1 MADRN
6 RLHGPLARQLQ
17 SRRIRLPRQP
27 AISIR
32 EAMAEPTIRDVAR
45 LAEVSIA
52 SVSRALNNLG
62 SVAEGTRL
70 KVENA
75 ARELGYVP
83 HAGARSLSLARTRA
97 VGVVL
102 PDVHGEFFSEVM
114 RGMDREA
121 SDRGYVLLL
130 SNMHGGKARAEDA
143 LKTMRGRVDGL
154 VVMAPHLEA
163 DAVEHAL
170 PARIPAVLLNA
181 HGNVRSHSSFA
192 IDNAQGVTAIVDHFR
207 TIGRKHIVHIA
218 GPDDNIDA
226 QQRREAFRDSM
237 LRWKPDEAPVILA
250 GDYSEESGAAAV
262 GEMIEKG
269 MPVDALFAAND
280 MMAIGAMEELR
291 RRLIDVPGT
300 VAVAGFDDV
309 PLARHLGLT
318 TARVHIAEL
327 GANAV
332 ARLIDAIEGGEDSP
346 IQQLHSAELIVRSST
361 VASASSPSG

>member
-1 MADRN
+1 
-6 RLHGPLARQLQ
+6 
-17 SRRIRLPRQP
+17 
-27 AISIR
+27 
-32 EAMAEPTIRDVAR
+32 MAEPTIRDVAR

-70 KVENA
+70 KIESA

-130 SNMHGGKARAEDA
+130 SNMHGGSARAEDV
-143 LKTMRGRVDGL
+143 LRTMRGRVDGL
-154 VVMAPHLEA
+154 VVMAPHLDA
-163 DAVEHAL
+163 DAVEQAL
-170 PARIPAVLLNA
+170 PPRLPAVLLNA
-181 HGNVRSHSSFA
+181 HGTVRSHSSFA
-192 IDNAQGVTAIVDHFR
+192 IDNADGVRAIVNHLR
-207 TIGRKHIVHIA
+207 GIGRKHIVHIA
-218 GPDDNIDA
+218 GPHDNVDA
-226 QQRREAFRDSM
+226 QQRRDAFRDAM
-237 LRWKPDEAPVILA
+237 LEWKPDEQPVILA
-250 GDYSEESGAAAV
+250 GDYSEDSGAAAV
-262 GEMIEKG
+262 RALIVNGATF
-269 MPVDALFAAND
+269 DALFAAND

-291 RRLIDVPGT
+291 VHSIDVPRA

-318 TARVHIAEL
+318 TARVRIDEL
-327 GANAV
+327 GANAI

-346 IQQLHSAELIVRSST
+346 VQQLHAPELIIRAST
-361 VASASSPSG
+361 GNGVGA